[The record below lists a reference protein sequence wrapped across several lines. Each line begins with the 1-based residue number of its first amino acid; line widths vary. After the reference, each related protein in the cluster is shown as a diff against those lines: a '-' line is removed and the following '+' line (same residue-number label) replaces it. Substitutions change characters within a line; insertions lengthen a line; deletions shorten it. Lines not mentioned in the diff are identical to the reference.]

1 MVCINLYNN
10 RLIPRTNNS
19 SIGNTGRS
27 EYLLA
32 RFSIRATAES
42 TELRIIRCCPKTVR
56 WYASFLEMIYEILRS
71 ADLQKKGNNASL
83 LARLLEEN
91 EATGGS
97 SDDVEI
103 IKEVAATTYT
113 GKPMRSGC
121 QISELKKYT

>member
-1 MVCINLYNN
+1 MVHLNM
-10 RLIPRTNNS
+10 P
-19 SIGNTGRS
+19 
-27 EYLLA
+27 A
-32 RFSIRATAES
+32 
-42 TELRIIRCCPKTVR
+42 VR